1 MFDKKEKQLIK
12 LVHVIALS
20 ALHQANPTHKTET
33 ELKKYAFPL
42 ELNLEWFVVDVTN
55 AYQKTAE
62 LTNGFANIVILQWK
76 SLTNG
81 IRR

>member
-1 MFDKKEKQLIK
+1 MFDKKEKQLIN

-42 ELNLEWFVVDVTN
+42 ELDLWFVVDASNTYQRIAGRKQQKDIVGIAMLPLGYN
-55 AYQKTAE
+55 AGE
-62 LTNGFANIVILQWK
+62 
-76 SLTNG
+76 
-81 IRR
+81 

>member
-1 MFDKKEKQLIK
+1 MLPLLFLFLIYIKYYILSCLVLCVETMFDKKEKQMIK

-42 ELNLEWFVVDVTN
+42 EI
-55 AYQKTAE
+55 E
-62 LTNGFANIVILQWK
+62 L
-76 SLTNG
+76 
-81 IRR
+81 

>member
-1 MFDKKEKQLIK
+1 MFDKKEKQMIK

-42 ELNLEWFVVDVTN
+42 ELDLKWFVNV
-55 AYQKTAE
+55 ASKQYQRTAD
-62 LTNGFANIVILQWK
+62 LLQKVIADIVNK
-76 SLTNG
+76 H
-81 IRR
+81 

>member
-1 MFDKKEKQLIK
+1 MFDKKEKQLIN

-42 ELNLEWFVVDVTN
+42 ELDLWFVVDVIN
-55 AYQKTAE
+55 AYQKTVG
-62 LTNGFANIVILQWK
+62 LINGFVNIALAWYENLI
-76 SLTNG
+76 NG
-81 IRR
+81 IRK

>member
-1 MFDKKEKQLIK
+1 VLPLLFLFLIYIKYYILSCLVLCVENMFDKKEKQLIK

-42 ELNLEWFVVDVTN
+42 ELDLE
-55 AYQKTAE
+55 
-62 LTNGFANIVILQWK
+62 
-76 SLTNG
+76 
-81 IRR
+81 

>member
-1 MFDKKEKQLIK
+1 MFDKKEKQLIN

-42 ELNLEWFVVDVTN
+42 ELDLWYAIDASNTYQRIAGRKQQKDIVGIAMLPLGYN
-55 AYQKTAE
+55 AGE
-62 LTNGFANIVILQWK
+62 
-76 SLTNG
+76 
-81 IRR
+81 